1 MPRYGTLGRAQA
13 ATRPSWTATS
23 RGGPPRRSPTRSC
36 SGCKKAGVP
45 AGVVQSCA
53 DLHRDPQI
61 AARPGLVWL
70 EHPEMGRTPYE
81 AWAFASPGAP
91 GLRRAPCLGEHTD
104 EVLRELL
111 GLTPEDIAGLRAAGV
126 LA

>member
-1 MPRYGTLGRAQA
+1 M
-13 ATRPSWTATS
+13 
-23 RGGPPRRSPTRSC
+23 
-36 SGCKKAGVP
+36 P

-53 DLHRDPQI
+53 DLHRDPQM

-81 AWAFASPGAP
+81 AWAFRFAGRAS

-104 EVLRELL
+104 EVLREVL
-111 GLTPEDIAGLRAAGV
+111 GLTSEEIAGLRAAGI

>member
-1 MPRYGTLGRAQA
+1 MQRLQE
-13 ATRPSWTATS
+13 
-23 RGGPPRRSPTRSC
+23 
-36 SGCKKAGVP
+36 AGVP

-81 AWAFASPGAP
+81 AWGFRLAGAL
-91 GLRRAPCLGEHTD
+91 GIRRAPCLGEHTD
-104 EVLRELL
+104 EVLSDLL
-111 GLTPEDIAGLRAAGV
+111 GLTPEEIAGLRAAGV